1 MRICSRCIQPDTRP
15 KIYFNEDGVCG
26 ACLWYE
32 EKNKIDWKER
42 ESKLDEIAANAKKSS
57 TGNYDC
63 VVGVSGGKDSLKQ
76 AITARDRLGLRC
88 LLVNGEPDN
97 ITEIGRYNIENLK
110 NLGFDVLSLRP
121 NPKLMEKRFPKRLNG

>member
-1 MRICSRCIQPDTRP
+1 MKICSRCIQPNTRP
-15 KIYFNEDGVCG
+15 KIYFNEEGICG

-32 EKNKIDWKER
+32 EKKKIDWKER
-42 ESKLDEIAANAKKSS
+42 ESKLNEIAANAKKLS

-88 LLVNGEPDN
+88 LLVNGEPYN
-97 ITEIGRYNIENLK
+97 ITEIGRDNIENIK
-110 NLGFDVLSLRP
+110 NLITDVDLIKKQIFIP
-121 NPKLMEKRFPKRLNG
+121 NKILNVVI